1 MSIRVR
7 LFTVLLLM
15 TGVVWLSACV
25 WIYAST
31 KERLEHVLDARLV
44 ESAKMVSSL
53 VGDRPVMVGFN
64 GEAAHSGRDL
74 ETEPVEAP
82 SYERQLACQIWSV
95 TGKLL
100 SKSDSAPVASLS
112 DHASGFQNTT
122 INGAAWRV
130 YAVIK
135 PDLGVRVLVGDSL
148 QVRDRLVDDVIK
160 GLLYP
165 AILIMPLMVGLIWL
179 SVSKGLAPLQR
190 LATSLTARDASQ
202 LHPFV
207 DQCTASELRP
217 MIRALNSLLS
227 RVQSARE
234 REQEFIT
241 YAAHELKTPLA
252 GLKTQAQVAMRSTDP
267 EMQRQALK
275 RIEQSVDRTSRMA
288 RQLIDLAAVDA
299 VDDAA
304 CPAQTADVSAL
315 ILDVVH
321 DLEFLKKSRGVEV
334 TYAAPQPAKPISIAA
349 DASLLRLAIRNIME
363 NAVQHAPRGSV
374 VECTTQVDDA
384 KLSVTVS
391 DEGPGIA
398 VDEQEKVLQRF
409 YRSPRSAPGGSGLG
423 LAIVKMSI
431 ERLGGTLRFGGQGPR
446 FHVHLEVQR

>member
-1 MSIRVR
+1 MSIRTR

-15 TGVVWLSACV
+15 TSIVWLSACV
-25 WIYAST
+25 WIYTST
-31 KERLEHVLDARLV
+31 KERLEHVLDARLA

-53 VGDRPVMVGFN
+53 VGDRPDVTGMV
-64 GEAAHSGRDL
+64 HPDPDTGRDL
-74 ETEPVEAP
+74 EIGSTVAP

-95 TGKLL
+95 NGKLL

-112 DHASGFQNTT
+112 DHGSGFRNTV

-135 PDLGVRVLVGDSL
+135 PDLGIRVLVGDSL

-160 GLLYP
+160 GLLFP
-165 AILIMPLMVGLIWL
+165 AVLIMPLMAGLIWL

-190 LATSLTARDASQ
+190 LAASLTARDASQ

-207 DQCTASELRP
+207 DDKTPAELRP
-217 MIRALNSLLS
+217 MIRALNSLLF

-252 GLKTQAQVAMRSTDP
+252 GLKTQAQVAMRSSDR
-267 EMQRQALK
+267 EVQQRALK

-299 VDDAA
+299 AEGRDRSVEVD
-304 CPAQTADVSAL
+304 VEAL
-315 ILDVVH
+315 VLDVAN
-321 DLEFLKKSRGVEV
+321 DLESLKRVRDVEIICK
-334 TYAAPQPAKPISIAA
+334 APRLLGALSTRV
-349 DASLLRLAIRNIME
+349 DASLLRLAIRNVLE
-363 NAVQHAPRGSV
+363 NAVQHSPRGSI
-374 VECTTQVDDA
+374 VECMVETDGRRITV
-384 KLSVTVS
+384 VVS

-398 VDEQEKVLQRF
+398 LEEQGKVLQRF

-431 ERLGGTLRFGGQGPR
+431 ERLGGRLSFAKPGSRFE
-446 FHVHLEVQR
+446 VLLEV